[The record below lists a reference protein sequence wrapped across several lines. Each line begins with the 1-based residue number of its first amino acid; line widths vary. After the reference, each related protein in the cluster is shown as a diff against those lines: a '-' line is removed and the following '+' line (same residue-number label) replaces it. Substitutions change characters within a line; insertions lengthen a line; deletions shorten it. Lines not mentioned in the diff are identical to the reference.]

1 MAVKSQI
8 LGLNRSEELNYKL
21 IHYRIVQKTKI
32 PLNLIYAHFF
42 FVDIVG
48 LSDPVISV
56 KKQIKKIEALNNLIS
71 SCEIFKNT
79 DPSLMLVLPTGD
91 GMAIGF
97 LQGPELPLMLA
108 MELHKKLNMY
118 DKGKSPEEVL
128 RIRVGMNDGPVF
140 IVKDVQGNQ
149 NVWGPGIIL
158 ARRVMDIGDDG
169 HILLSPRMAETLREL
184 SDEYKVLIKPLHD
197 FTIKHGQTLLLYS
210 VYGNGIG
217 NPKMPTKNLYQRS
230 KMTRAIMKQ
239 KLTTVYDKIDVSL
252 TITDPKTMLTHHKR
266 VYYIENISDEP
277 IQTLLHGIATD
288 VPKSFVD
295 LNIRIS
301 DESGRELKITSIN
314 FDKEYQKEFTTSFTK
329 PIYKGEKDRSYT
341 LEYDV
346 EEPERYFENYFSI
359 NCRKYTTSLIYP
371 SDAGFKP
378 VVYDVKVEKEEKTKS
393 KTQPAL
399 KEFENS
405 LVKAI
410 WTKTNVIESQSFR
423 LEW

>member
-1 MAVKSQI
+1 
-8 LGLNRSEELNYKL
+8 
-21 IHYRIVQKTKI
+21 VQKIKI

-56 KKQIKKIEALNNLIS
+56 KKQIKKIEALNSLIS
-71 SCEIFKNT
+71 SCEVFKNT
-79 DPSLMLVLPTGD
+79 DPNLMLVLPTGD

-108 MELHKKLNMY
+108 MELHKKLSTYN
-118 DKGKSPEEVL
+118 KGKSPEETL
-128 RIRVGMNDGPVF
+128 RMRIGMNDGPVYV
-140 IVKDVQGNQ
+140 VKDVQGNQ

-210 VYGNGIG
+210 VYGSGIG
-217 NPKMPTKNLYQRS
+217 NAKMPTKSLYQRS
-230 KMTRAIMKQ
+230 KMSREILKR
-239 KLTTVYDKIDVSL
+239 KLTTVYDKIDVTL
-252 TITDPKTMLTHHKR
+252 TIKDPSTMLTHHKR
-266 VYYIENISDEP
+266 FYNIENISDEP
-277 IQTLLHGIATD
+277 IQTVLHGIATD
-288 VPKSFVD
+288 VPKAFND
-295 LNIRIS
+295 LNIKTS
-301 DESGRELKITSIN
+301 DEVGRDLKITSIN

-329 PIYKGEKDRSYT
+329 PIYKGEKDRSYI

-359 NCRKYTTSLIYP
+359 NCGRYIMSLVYP
-371 SDAGFKP
+371 KDAGFKP
-378 VVYDVKVEKEEKTKS
+378 IVYDVKVEKEEKTKS
-393 KTQPAL
+393 KTQPVL
-399 KEFENS
+399 KEIEDN
-405 LVKAI
+405 LVSAT
-410 WTKTNVIESQSFR
+410 WTKTSVIESQAFR

>member
-1 MAVKSQI
+1 MK
-8 LGLNRSEELNYKL
+8 
-21 IHYRIVQKTKI
+21 KTKI

-42 FVDIVG
+42 FVDIIG

-56 KKQIKKIEALNNLIS
+56 KKQIKKIEALNSLIL

-108 MELHKKLNMY
+108 MELHKKLNAY
-118 DKGKSPEEVL
+118 NKGRSPEETL
-128 RIRVGMNDGPVF
+128 RMRIGMNDGPVY
-140 IVKDVQGNQ
+140 IVNDVQGNQ

-184 SDEYKVLIKPLHD
+184 SDEYKVMIQPLHD
-197 FTIKHGQTLLLYS
+197 YTIKHGQTLLLYS

-217 NPKMPTKNLYQRS
+217 NPNMPTKNLYQRS
-230 KMTRAIMKQ
+230 KMSREMMKR
-239 KLTTVYDKIDVSL
+239 KLNTVYDKIDVAL
-252 TITDPKTMLTHHKR
+252 TIRDPKAMLTHHR
-266 VYYIENISDEP
+266 RFYNIENISDEP
-277 IQTLLHGIATD
+277 IESVLHGIATD
-288 VPKSFVD
+288 VPKSFID
-295 LNIRIS
+295 LDIRTS

-314 FDKEYQKEFTTSFTK
+314 FDKPYQKEFRTSFNK

-359 NCRKYTTSLIYP
+359 NCGKYTMSLLYP
-371 SDAGFKP
+371 VDSGFKP
-378 VVYDVKVEKEEKTKS
+378 VVYDVKVESETKMKS
-393 KTQPAL
+393 KTQPTV
-399 KEFENS
+399 KEVEDG
-405 LVKAI
+405 LVKAT
-410 WTKTNVIESQSFR
+410 WTKTNVIESQAFR

>member
-1 MAVKSQI
+1 M
-8 LGLNRSEELNYKL
+8 
-21 IHYRIVQKTKI
+21 QKTKI

-42 FVDIVG
+42 FVDIIG

-56 KKQIKKIEALNNLIS
+56 KKQIKKIEALNGLIS
-71 SCEIFKNT
+71 SCEVFKNT
-79 DPSLMLVLPTGD
+79 DSNLMLVLPTGD

-108 MELHKKLNMY
+108 MELHKKLNVY
-118 DKGKSPEEVL
+118 NKGKSPEETL

-140 IVKDVQGNQ
+140 VVKDVQGNQ

-184 SDEYKVLIKPLHD
+184 SDEYKVMIQPLHD

-217 NPKMPTKNLYQRS
+217 NSKMPTKNLYQRS
-230 KMTRAIMKQ
+230 KMSREMMKR
-239 KLTTVYDKIDVSL
+239 KLTTVYDKIDVTL
-252 TITDPKTMLTHHKR
+252 AINDPKTLLTHHKR
-266 VYYIENISDEP
+266 LYNIGCISDEP
-277 IQTLLHGIATD
+277 IQTVLHGIATD
-288 VPKSFVD
+288 VPKSFLD
-295 LNIRIS
+295 LNIRTS
-301 DESGRELKITSIN
+301 DESGRDLKITSIN
-314 FDKEYQKEFTTSFTK
+314 FDKPYQKEFTTSFNR
-329 PIYKGEKDRSYT
+329 PIYKGENDRIYT

-359 NCRKYTTSLIYP
+359 NCKKYTMSLIYP
-371 SDAGFKP
+371 PDAGFKP
-378 VVYDVKVEKEEKTKS
+378 VVYDVKVEKEEKTKA
-393 KTQPAL
+393 KTQPAV
-399 KEFENS
+399 KESEDG
-405 LVKAI
+405 LVKAT
-410 WTKTNVIESQSFR
+410 WTKTNVIESQAFR